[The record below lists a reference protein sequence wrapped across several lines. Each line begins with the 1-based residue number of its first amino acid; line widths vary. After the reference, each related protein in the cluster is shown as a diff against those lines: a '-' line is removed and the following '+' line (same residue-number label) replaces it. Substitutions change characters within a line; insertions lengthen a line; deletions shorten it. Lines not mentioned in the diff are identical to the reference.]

1 MRNFGSSFM
10 EEAAALLIKAQGEL
24 SRIVDTLPD
33 FYPRPVAPA
42 AQSASFSLRSDD
54 SSFSGEL
61 HANGVIQLTATHGEL
76 TYNATFPTRVKDI
89 ADFTATVKLGKG
101 EWHQDLN
108 LNGAQFFDTEGISA
122 DFASLHEKVLEAA
135 KRYLPGLR
143 GLTGNLAREARE
155 AAAQA
160 ARAATAQG
168 ASVEEKAPET
178 GTSEA
183 EAAATELC
191 EVNIRRPGKRD
202 LRFKGEMLAGVRTGV
217 GFGRGW
223 DYRVYR
229 TAGGKIVAVQT
240 GLTSFL
246 GEQDRVSV
254 EVFDKV
260 EDVQQFFGATELAKV
275 LYQRLG
281 LTFEEFLD

>member
-1 MRNFGSSFM
+1 
-10 EEAAALLIKAQGEL
+10 
-24 SRIVDTLPD
+24 
-33 FYPRPVAPA
+33 
-42 AQSASFSLRSDD
+42 
-54 SSFSGEL
+54 
-61 HANGVIQLTATHGEL
+61 
-76 TYNATFPTRVKDI
+76 
-89 ADFTATVKLGKG
+89 
-101 EWHQDLN
+101 
-108 LNGAQFFDTEGISA
+108 
-122 DFASLHEKVLEAA
+122 
-135 KRYLPGLR
+135 
-143 GLTGNLAREARE
+143 
-155 AAAQA
+155 
-160 ARAATAQG
+160 
-168 ASVEEKAPET
+168 
-178 GTSEA
+178 
-183 EAAATELC
+183 
-191 EVNIRRPGKRD
+191 
-202 LRFKGEMLAGVRTGV
+202 MLAGVRTGA